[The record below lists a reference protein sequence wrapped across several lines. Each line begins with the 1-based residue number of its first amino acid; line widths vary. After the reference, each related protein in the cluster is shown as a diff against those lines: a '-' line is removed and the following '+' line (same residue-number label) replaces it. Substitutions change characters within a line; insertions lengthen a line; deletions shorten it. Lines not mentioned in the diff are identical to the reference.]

1 MFMEKLYRRM
11 ILLVAGLG
19 CLACSE
25 QETPVYEG
33 LDFVNLE
40 SKQVSL
46 SFDLLPVEDTLLTFN
61 VKVMGYLAE
70 NEREVQ
76 VVATEGTTAQ
86 EGTDFRME
94 KCTIPANEIAGEL
107 KCRVFKPVGLQE
119 GDSLIINLLLK
130 DSEDLLAGIRTTA
143 KIKIEAGLPSVW
155 SGDWWTNY
163 CHELVY
169 GTYLKEKFRFLIRIL
184 KSVEKVNTVGMDIG
198 ARSDWQ
204 LYFYTELTK
213 FEKDNG
219 PLIDKETGERVTF
232 PGTF

>member
-1 MFMEKLYRRM
+1 MEKLYRRM

-33 LDFVNLE
+33 LDYVNLE

-94 KCTIPANEIAGEL
+94 KCTIRRM
-107 KCRVFKPVGLQE
+107 K
-119 GDSLIINLLLK
+119 
-130 DSEDLLAGIRTTA
+130 
-143 KIKIEAGLPSVW
+143 LP
-155 SGDWWTNY
+155 GN
-163 CHELVY
+163 
-169 GTYLKEKFRFLIRIL
+169 
-184 KSVEKVNTVGMDIG
+184 
-198 ARSDWQ
+198 
-204 LYFYTELTK
+204 
-213 FEKDNG
+213 
-219 PLIDKETGERVTF
+219 
-232 PGTF
+232 

>member
-33 LDFVNLE
+33 LDYVNLE

-94 KCTIPANEIAGEL
+94 KCTIPANEIAGDCFYSRTD
-107 KCRVFKPVGLQE
+107 KFCY
-119 GDSLIINLLLK
+119 LLHNNK
-130 DSEDLLAGIRTTA
+130 LLPAFQ
-143 KIKIEAGLPSVW
+143 KHIKYVPKYLHILP
-155 SGDWWTNY
+155 WT
-163 CHELVY
+163 L
-169 GTYLKEKFRFLIRIL
+169 
-184 KSVEKVNTVGMDIG
+184 S
-198 ARSDWQ
+198 RSDPGL
-204 LYFYTELTK
+204 LYS
-213 FEKDNG
+213 D
-219 PLIDKETGERVTF
+219 
-232 PGTF
+232 

>member
-1 MFMEKLYRRM
+1 MFMNRLYRKV
-11 ILLVAGLG
+11 ILLIAGLG
-19 CLACSE
+19 CLACTE

-33 LDFVNLE
+33 LDYVNLE
-40 SKQVSL
+40 SKQVAL
-46 SFDLLPVEDTLLTFN
+46 SFDLLPVEDTLLTFS

-76 VVATEGTTAQ
+76 VVAAEGTTAR
-86 EGTDFRME
+86 EGKDFRME
-94 KCTIPANEIAGEL
+94 KCMVPATEIAGEL
-107 KCRVFKPVGLQE
+107 KCRVFKPEGLQE

-130 DSEDLLAGIRTTA
+130 DSGDLLAGIRTTA

-169 GTYLKEKFRFLIRIL
+169 GAYLKEKFRFLIHIL
-184 KSVEKVNTVGMDIG
+184 GSVEKVNSVGMDIG

-232 PGTF
+232 PGSF